1 MTTDRVSL
9 RLLDWDT
16 AFFGRRIA
24 VLSAPP
30 LDDDDL
36 ARSIREAKTLGV
48 ECVYA
53 LSGVEGQAA
62 IQALSRAGA
71 RLVDVRITFERGLVD
86 LGATL
91 PDSAIRAAEP
101 RDLAELRALAAAS
114 HESSRFYADQRFPRD
129 LCHELF
135 ATWIEK
141 SCGGWAQVVRVAI
154 VDGAVRGYAT
164 GHVRENGRGEIG
176 LVAVDP
182 RSQGRGLGRLLVQAT
197 LGALRDFGLSNATVV
212 TQGRNIGAQRLYQA
226 DGFRTQRVQTWHHLW
241 IDEVRT

>member
-1 MTTDRVSL
+1 MTTERASL
-9 RLLDWDT
+9 RVLEWDT

-30 LDDDDL
+30 LDEDDL
-36 ARSIREAKTLGV
+36 AQSIREAKTLGV

-53 LSGVEGQAA
+53 LSEVEDQAG

-86 LGATL
+86 LGANLTHQ
-91 PDSAIRAAEP
+91 AIRAAEP

-114 HESSRFYADQRFPRD
+114 HESSRFYADQRFPRV

-141 SCGGWAQVVRVAI
+141 SCSGWAQVVRVAV

-182 RSQGRGLGRLLVQAT
+182 RSQGRGLGRSLVQST
-197 LGALRDFGLSNATVV
+197 LGALRDLGLSNATVV

-226 DGFRTQRVQTWHHLW
+226 DEFRTQRVQTWHHLW

>member
-1 MTTDRVSL
+1 MSTERASL
-9 RLLDWDT
+9 RLLEWDT

-24 VLSAPP
+24 VLAAPP
-30 LDDDDL
+30 LDADDL
-36 ARSIREAKTLGV
+36 AQSIREARELGI

-53 LSGVEGQAA
+53 LTDVEAQAG
-62 IQALSRAGA
+62 IHALSRAGA
-71 RLVDVRITFERGLVD
+71 RLVDVRITFERGLRD
-86 LGATL
+86 LAAS
-91 PDSAIRAAEP
+91 PADPVIRDAEP

-114 HESSRFYADQRFPRD
+114 HESSRFYADGRFPRD

-141 SCGGWAQVVRVAI
+141 SCTGWAQMVRVAAI
-154 VDGAVRGYAT
+154 DGAVRGYTT

-182 RSQGRGLGRLLVQAT
+182 RSQGRGLGRSLVKST
-197 LGALRDFGLSNATVV
+197 LGALRDLGLTNVTVV

-226 DGFRTQRVQTWHHLW
+226 EGFRTQRVQTWHHLW